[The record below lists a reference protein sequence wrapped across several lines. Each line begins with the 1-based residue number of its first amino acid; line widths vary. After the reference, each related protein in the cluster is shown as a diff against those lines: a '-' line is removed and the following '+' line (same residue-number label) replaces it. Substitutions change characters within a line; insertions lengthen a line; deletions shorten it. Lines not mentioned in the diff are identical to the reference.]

1 MPLRTKVFVSYGPY
15 RNCLGSLTYE
25 PARLDGLRTLL
36 EANEHQMI
44 YHQTKN
50 LNELAITVNGE
61 MVYQGKVDQLDFSKL
76 YTCIKSRTTIYS
88 LVLRELP

>member
-61 MVYQGKVDQLDFSKL
+61 MVYQGKVDQLDFSGDG
-76 YTCIKSRTTIYS
+76 
-88 LVLRELP
+88 ELDPMCKEILEIVTNAY